1 VTEVEPGGA
10 TPWRREPGRLEDGLL
25 AWARSRHGDGA
36 SVTGLRMPSSGM
48 ANDTVLFQ
56 CNGER
61 LVARLAPAPDSQYP
75 TFPTFDL
82 GFQQRVMN
90 LVRARTAVPVP
101 EVVHLETDPSWLGV
115 PFMVVRAIDGVVPND
130 NPPYL
135 MDSSA
140 WFLRGAPEDWRRLE
154 TSTIAVFVA
163 LHQIVDDGEHTA
175 FLHVDAPGDTA
186 LARQLAS
193 HREYYEWARDGRTI
207 PLLERALDV
216 LAKTIP
222 DNERSVLNWGDG
234 RPGNIIYRDFEAVGV
249 LDWEMAGVG
258 PPEVDLAWTTFFQR
272 FWSYFAEQFAISVP
286 AMFGR
291 AETAATY
298 ERLSGDRLD
307 DLTWYEALAG
317 LRFGIILARMSLRGI
332 AYGQQEPPS
341 DPNDLIMFAPL
352 LEQLLDAVSAGQ
364 TAGS

>member
-1 VTEVEPGGA
+1 MSDTGHAGA
-10 TPWRREPGRLEDGLL
+10 TPWRREPGRVEQGLL
-25 AWARSRHGDGA
+25 AWARSGNGDGA
-36 SVTGLRMPSSGM
+36 SVGGIRMPVSGM
-48 ANDTVLFQ
+48 ANDTVLFEL
-56 CNGER
+56 NGEP
-61 LVARLAPAPDSQYP
+61 LVARLAPAPESQFP
-75 TFPTFDL
+75 TFPAFDL
-82 GFQQRVMN
+82 AFQQRVMS

-101 EVVHLETDPSWLGV
+101 EVVHLETDISWLGV
-115 PFMVVRAIDGVVPND
+115 PFMVVRAIDGVVPHD

-135 MDSSA
+135 MDPTG
-140 WFLRGAPEDWRRLE
+140 WFLRGTPEDWQRLE
-154 TSTIAVFVA
+154 TSTIAVFVE

-175 FLHVDAPGDTA
+175 FLHVDAAGGTA

-193 HREYYEWARDGRTI
+193 HHDYYEWARDGQTI

-222 DNERSVLNWGDG
+222 DNDRSVLNWGDG
-234 RPGNIIYRDFEAVGV
+234 RPGNIIYRDFEPVGV

-272 FWSYFAEQFAISVP
+272 FWDHFAQQFGISVP

-291 AETAATY
+291 AEASAIY
-298 ERLSGDRLD
+298 ERLSGDSLD

-332 AYGQQEPPS
+332 AYGQQERPS

-352 LEQLLDAVSAGQ
+352 LEELLEAVSAS
-364 TAGS
+364 GS